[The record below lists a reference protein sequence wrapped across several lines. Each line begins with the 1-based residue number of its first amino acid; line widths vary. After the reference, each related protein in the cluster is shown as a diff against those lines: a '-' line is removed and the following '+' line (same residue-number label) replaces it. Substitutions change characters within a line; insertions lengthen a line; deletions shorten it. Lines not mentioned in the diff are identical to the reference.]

1 MRPFLC
7 IALLISICL
16 ISGCWDRKEIND
28 LAFITGAAGDIADD
42 GELIVSFQIAI
53 PAAEGKGGGGGQQK
67 KFFMISA
74 KGKNVT
80 EILQK
85 LQKKTS
91 RMLFTAHR
99 SVVFISERLAKHGIE
114 EVLDIFT
121 HDPRNRLRTYMMVVK
136 GRDARDILQAQY
148 PFEQVS
154 IEAVK
159 EMEILGSESSVTIR
173 DFFLAAASEGISP
186 IMGVIEL
193 EDRGQALQGGNKFK
207 LAGTA
212 VFKEYKLAG
221 ILNDEETTGYLWV
234 KNGMKFCRVS
244 TDLQENGGNV
254 GVLFTHLKGSMTP
267 DFSGEQVKLKLQLK
281 GMGSLI
287 ENNTPLDVRQKA
299 NLKVIERAL
308 EKSLKQQVKEAVLK
322 VQEHYQTDS
331 FGFGQAIYRNNP
343 KAWKK
348 LKGSWETIYPNI
360 DVAIDVN
367 LTISES
373 GMTGPPLQMTEE
385 EIQK

>member
-1 MRPFLC
+1 MKPFLC
-7 IALLISICL
+7 IVLLLTMCL
-16 ISGCWDRKEIND
+16 TSGCWDRKEIND
-28 LAFITGAAGDIADD
+28 LAFISGAAGDIADD
-42 GELIVSFQIAI
+42 GDLIVSFQIAI
-53 PAAEGKGGGGGQQK
+53 PVDASKSGGGGQQK

-80 EILQK
+80 EILQI

-121 HDPRNRLRTYMMVVK
+121 HDPRNRLRTYIMVVK
-136 GRDARDILQAQY
+136 GAEARDILQAQY

-159 EMEILGSESSVTIR
+159 EMEILGSESGVTLR

-193 EDRGQALQGGNKFK
+193 EDPSQALHGNNKFK

-212 VFKEYKLAG
+212 IFKDYKLTG
-221 ILNDEETTGYLWV
+221 ILNDKETTGYLWV

-244 TDLQENGGNV
+244 AELEEKGGNV
-254 GVLFTHLKGSMTP
+254 GVLFTHIKGSIKP
-267 DFSGEQVKLKLQLK
+267 DFSGDQVRLKLQLQ
-281 GMGSLI
+281 GQGSLI
-287 ENNTPLDVRQKA
+287 ENNTTLDIRQKA
-299 NLKVIERAL
+299 NLKLVEKAI
-308 EKSLKQQVKEAVLK
+308 EKSLKQQVKEAVFK
-322 VQEHYQTDS
+322 VQEQYQTDS
-331 FGFGQAIYRNNP
+331 FGFGQAIYRHNP

-348 LKGSWETIYPNI
+348 LKASWDKTYPEVDVSI
-360 DVAIDVN
+360 DVK

-373 GMTGPPLQMTEE
+373 GMSGPPLQLGEK
-385 EIQK
+385 EIVK